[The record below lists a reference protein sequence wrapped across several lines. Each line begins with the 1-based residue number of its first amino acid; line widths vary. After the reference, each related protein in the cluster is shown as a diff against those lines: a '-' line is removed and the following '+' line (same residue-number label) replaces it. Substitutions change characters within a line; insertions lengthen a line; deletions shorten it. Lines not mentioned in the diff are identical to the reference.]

1 MLGQVGTVIT
11 ELAPRGVVRLEDGNW
26 TAESDNDTVIP
37 TGGKII
43 VIGINDLILTV
54 IPFDEMG

>member
-1 MLGQVGTVIT
+1 MLGRVGTVIT
-11 ELAPRGVVRLEDGNW
+11 ELAPRGVVRLGDGNW

-37 TGGKII
+37 VGGKII

-54 IPFDEMG
+54 IPFDEMD